1 MSGITI
7 TYEVVKKL
15 KQTYIATYCLL
26 FFSRLYDRVE
36 LSIYSTW
43 DLFHKY
49 CVDMKYVV
57 NIYLL
62 LF

>member
-26 FFSRLYDRVE
+26 FFLGYMIE
-36 LSIYSTW
+36 LSCLYIPHGIYFINTVW
-43 DLFHKY
+43 
-49 CVDMKYVV
+49 
-57 NIYLL
+57 I
-62 LF
+62 